1 MSTVDTIIGRSVEQ
15 AQQGVVSL
23 RFGRVK
29 AITGDTITVNLGGTD
44 VPNVAVLSSYTPKAN
59 DWAWL
64 LRQESLL
71 VAVGCSK
78 GAVNLEDKD
87 A

>member
-1 MSTVDTIIGRSVEQ
+1 MNAVDTIMGRSVEQ

-29 AITGDTITVNLGGTD
+29 QVTGDTVTVTLGGID
-44 VPNVAVLSSYTPKAN
+44 VPNVSVLSSYTPKAN

-64 LRQESLL
+64 LRQGSLL
-71 VAVGCSK
+71 VAIGCSK
-78 GAVNLEDKD
+78 GNVLLEDKD